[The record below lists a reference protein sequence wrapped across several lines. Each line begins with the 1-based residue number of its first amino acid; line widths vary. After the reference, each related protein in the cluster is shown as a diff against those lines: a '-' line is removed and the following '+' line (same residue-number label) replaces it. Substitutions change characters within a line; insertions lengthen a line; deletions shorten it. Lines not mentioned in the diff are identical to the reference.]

1 MILEMYQLFSISFYL
16 FLIAIWGII
25 NSSFVL
31 ITLLIAFELALLA
44 CSYNFIIFSIYL
56 DDITGQVF
64 ALIIL
69 SVAGIESSLGLAI
82 LIAYSRIK
90 GDIFFSSVTLL
101 KT

>member
-1 MILEMYQLFSISFYL
+1 MYQLFSISFYL